1 MNNQDAADHESQHT
15 TADINTLGI
24 QDSVE
29 AVTGAG
35 RATLASA
42 KATVRALHLLLL
54 SDLKMAWSALC
65 HALTWACMIIIL
77 GVSSWLLL
85 TCMTIVLLEYIGLPW
100 LASLILTAL
109 GNLIMT
115 GLAIWRMMHY
125 LRHTGLHATR
135 RQLLRLTMLDETED
149 GATPTAEEN
158 RP

>member
-1 MNNQDAADHESQHT
+1 MDAP
-15 TADINTLGI
+15 GI

-54 SDLKMAWSALC
+54 SDLKMAWNALS
-65 HALTWACMIIIL
+65 HALTWACMIIVL

-85 TCMTIVLLEYIGLPW
+85 TYMTIALLERLGLSW
-100 LASLILTAL
+100 LESLTLTTL

-115 GLAIWRMMHY
+115 GLAVWRMLHY

-135 RQLLRLTMLDETED
+135 RQLLRLALLDGTDD
-149 GATPTAEEN
+149 GTNLTAE
-158 RP
+158 RDRS